1 MLGLDV
7 GDRRIGVSSADGLGL
22 TAQGLE
28 TFERRSLDYDLE
40 HLTGLIRERQ
50 VKTLVVG
57 LPKNMD
63 GTEGPQS
70 RKVREFT
77 DLLLS
82 RLEDYPAPEVVYWDE
97 RLTTVAAH
105 RIMLEGDLS
114 RKKRK
119 GKVDKL
125 AAMLILQGYLDRL
138 AFSGKKQ

>member
-7 GDRRIGVSSADGLGL
+7 GDRRIGVSYADGLGL

-28 TFERRSLDYDLE
+28 TFERKGLEYDLRYMS
-40 HLTGLIRERQ
+40 GLIANRG

-57 LPKNMD
+57 LPRNMD

-70 RKVREFT
+70 QKVREFIGQV
-77 DLLLS
+77 LS
-82 RLEDYPAPEVVYWDE
+82 RLENYTAPEVVWWDE

-119 GKVDKL
+119 GKVDKI
-125 AAMLILQGYLDRL
+125 AAVLILQGYLDRL
-138 AFSGKKQ
+138 AYRRKD

>member
-7 GDRRIGVSSADGLGL
+7 GDRRIGVSYADGLGL

-28 TFERRSLDYDLE
+28 TFERKGLEYDLRYMS
-40 HLTGLIRERQ
+40 GLIANRG

-57 LPKNMD
+57 LPRNMD

-70 RKVREFT
+70 QKVREFIGQV
-77 DLLLS
+77 LS
-82 RLEDYPAPEVVYWDE
+82 RLENYPAPEIVWWDE

-105 RIMLEGDLS
+105 RIMLDGDLS

-119 GKVDKL
+119 GKVDKI
-125 AAMLILQGYLDRL
+125 AAVLILQGYLDRL
-138 AFSGKKQ
+138 AYRRKD

>member
-7 GDRRIGVSSADGLGL
+7 GDRRIGVSYADGLGL

-28 TFERRSLDYDLE
+28 TFERKGLEYDLRYMS
-40 HLTGLIRERQ
+40 GLIANRG

-57 LPKNMD
+57 LPRNMD

-70 RKVREFT
+70 QKVREFIGQV
-77 DLLLS
+77 LS
-82 RLEDYPAPEVVYWDE
+82 RLENYPAPEVVWWDE

-119 GKVDKL
+119 GKVDKI
-125 AAMLILQGYLDRL
+125 AAVLILQGYLDRL
-138 AFSGKKQ
+138 AYRRKD

>member
-7 GDRRIGVSSADGLGL
+7 GDRRIGVSYADGLGL

-28 TFERRSLDYDLE
+28 TFERKGLEYDLRYMS
-40 HLTGLIRERQ
+40 GLIANRG

-57 LPKNMD
+57 LPRNMD

-70 RKVREFT
+70 QKVREFIGQV
-77 DLLLS
+77 LS
-82 RLEDYPAPEVVYWDE
+82 RLENYPAPEIVWWDE

-119 GKVDKL
+119 GKVDKI
-125 AAMLILQGYLDRL
+125 AAVLILQGYLDRL
-138 AFSGKKQ
+138 AYRRKD

>member
-7 GDRRIGVSSADGLGL
+7 GDRRIGVSYADGLGL

-28 TFERRSLDYDLE
+28 TFERKGMEYDLRYMS
-40 HLTGLIRERQ
+40 GLIANRG

-57 LPKNMD
+57 LPRNMD

-70 RKVREFT
+70 QKVREFIGQV
-77 DLLLS
+77 LS
-82 RLEDYPAPEVVYWDE
+82 RLENYPAPEVVWWDE

-119 GKVDKL
+119 GKVDKI
-125 AAMLILQGYLDRL
+125 AAVLILQGYLDRL
-138 AFSGKKQ
+138 AYRRKD

>member
-7 GDRRIGVSSADGLGL
+7 GDRRIGVSYADGLGL

-28 TFERRSLDYDLE
+28 TFERKGLEYDLRYMS
-40 HLTGLIRERQ
+40 GLIANRG

-57 LPKNMD
+57 LPRNMD

-70 RKVREFT
+70 QKVREFIGQV
-77 DLLLS
+77 LS
-82 RLEDYPAPEVVYWDE
+82 RLENYPAPEVVWWDE

-119 GKVDKL
+119 GKVDKI
-125 AAMLILQGYLDRL
+125 AAVLILQCYLDRL
-138 AFSGKKQ
+138 AYRRKD